1 MDILEQTILESV
13 ENIDKVT
20 IESELNVLQAMG
32 DSYIKQLQLIRECN
46 DETVLEQYDIFTEA
60 ESGETTE
67 KKQSRDEK
75 NPLQANGFWREN
87 DKGVFKKIL
96 AFIPRLFEAIGRAIK
111 SAFAKDKVTPEE
123 LEKNANESVAVIAE
137 IPEVKDAVAA
147 ADNETEENMNAAAKD
162 KSGTAKK
169 VLFGTAIAAMVG
181 AIAIRLGV
189 KVSELSEEEGGAKS
203 LAGKETLALF
213 KNATG
218 AVVTHVD
225 INAIIT
231 DLKNIQVAIKKIAN
245 MKIKNPNDY
254 RFPVD
259 GYGLFKINYVKEA
272 YNGNGKVKKDTLVGD
287 YMTKGITFKSAKLF
301 KEKTNEIKAIAT
313 GISDDCKKISETF
326 APDKRINKLDP
337 KKLEGY
343 KVNDLRNSGDF
354 ESLVRLSNII
364 SGAMYGIME
373 IYTDMNEQ
381 VNYKSKFTKKDT
393 FRDKLRKFKNGL
405 TGAKEGSKLTKGT
418 GLKGRVIGVVAGAK
432 AGEGLGELKNMA
444 DEAIDKVN
452 GVADNAEKFANDAS
466 DIFNKGKEAFDDIKN
481 RASDAVKRVKGSGK

>member
-13 ENIDKVT
+13 ENIDKIT

-32 DSYIKQLQLIRECN
+32 DSYIKQLQLIRECS
-46 DETVLEQYDIFTEA
+46 DETALNEFDVFSEA
-60 ESGETTE
+60 DETGADSG
-67 KKQSRDEK
+67 KKK
-75 NPLQANGFWREN
+75 NELTAGGFWREN

-137 IPEVKDAVAA
+137 IPEVKAAVAA
-147 ADNETEENMNAAAKD
+147 ADNETEENMSAAAKD

-181 AIAIRLGV
+181 AVAIRLGV
-189 KVSELSEEEGGAKS
+189 KASELSEEEGGIKS

-218 AVVTHVD
+218 AVVTSVD

-231 DLKNIQVAIKKIAN
+231 DLKNIQIAIKKIAN
-245 MKIKNPNDY
+245 MKIKDPNEY
-254 RFPVD
+254 QFPAD

-272 YNGNGKVKKDTLVGD
+272 YKGNGKVKRDTLVGD
-287 YMTKGITFKSAKLF
+287 YTTKGITFKSAKLF
-301 KEKTNEIKAIAT
+301 KEKTNEIRSIAT
-313 GISDDCKKISETF
+313 SISDDCAKISKTF
-326 APDKRINKLDP
+326 APDSRINKLDP

-364 SGAMYGIME
+364 SGAMYGILE
-373 IYTDMNEQ
+373 IYGDMIEQ
-381 VNYKSKFTKKDT
+381 VNYKSKFAKKDT

-418 GLKGRVIGVVAGAK
+418 GLKGRVIGAAAGFK
-432 AGEGLGELKNMA
+432 AGKGLGEVKNMA

-452 GVADNAEKFANDAS
+452 GTADNAEKFANDAI
-466 DIFNKGKEAFDDIKN
+466 DLFEKGKETLGDIAN
-481 RASDAVKRVKGSGK
+481 RASEAVKRVKGGGQ